1 VTTSSSAI
9 EVVPISSSSSA
20 DVTTKAAAKPDV
32 DQAAVIGGAVGGGL
46 LLIGLV
52 GVGIC
57 LVRRRAKK
65 SAAAKSVRAG
75 AVPSSEPSL
84 PRSAHYGYVPAAAHS
99 SSGYELGQL
108 KQVEVEEYV
117 AGNI

>member
-65 SAAAKSVRAG
+65 SAAD
-75 AVPSSEPSL
+75 
-84 PRSAHYGYVPAAAHS
+84 YGYVPAAANS